1 MEYVSLAK
9 TRLADLKVKI
19 HGVGPLLNRS
29 CVFFSH
35 LCACVQEPVE
45 DMGLYEDVSGEGAAS
60 LQVTAA
66 ARPRRFNDVRVF
78 FNWHRMMYFSC
89 CFVDI

>member
-29 CVFFSH
+29 
-35 LCACVQEPVE
+35 
-45 DMGLYEDVSGEGAAS
+45 
-60 LQVTAA
+60 
-66 ARPRRFNDVRVF
+66 RVF
-78 FNWHRMMYFSC
+78 FHTCVRVCRSQWRTWVYTRTSLAKARRHCR
-89 CFVDI
+89 